1 MQIETKTNITS
12 GNQKYKYDIMISY
25 CYADKEIVHKIQLL
39 LVNKGYN
46 IWLDRDYNHGHGKT
60 IE

>member
-1 MQIETKTNITS
+1 
-12 GNQKYKYDIMISY
+12 
-25 CYADKEIVHKIQLL
+25 L